1 MKRSLGTELCC
12 LLGPDGG
19 TGIFGGMKAAPF
31 CGRVGSI
38 AFPRVAM
45 MPFLKKHKKKKSAS
59 PIIFRTFWDGPAR
72 ACRLGSFIRAL
83 GTCGPMRIIGVRHL
97 TTQCMD
103 VTSPLA

>member
-19 TGIFGGMKAAPF
+19 TGIFLGGKKAAPF

-45 MPFLKKHKKKKSAS
+45 MPFRNKQHKKKKKKKHS
-59 PIIFRTFWDGPAR
+59 
-72 ACRLGSFIRAL
+72 
-83 GTCGPMRIIGVRHL
+83 RI
-97 TTQCMD
+97 
-103 VTSPLA
+103 LAITGKQMEL